1 MKIFYVNNAG
11 GGFAATIEVSEGTTV
26 AQLFQQKLPDA
37 SAEDY
42 LIRVNRLPAPAE
54 QVLAENDRVTFTAT
68 KIAGAVT
75 V

>member
-26 AQLFQQKLPDA
+26 AQLFEQKLPGTA
-37 SAEDY
+37 AEDY

-75 V
+75 S